1 MPQFFRGMDKGD
13 NKMKIKFVNAEKL
26 IDGIRLFEEELSFT
40 VSENGDYTISIT
52 ETDKSTVSVSVN
64 GKEASITYCGVKARF
79 F

>member
-1 MPQFFRGMDKGD
+1 
-13 NKMKIKFVNAEKL
+13 MKIKFVNAEKL

-64 GKEASITYCGVKARF
+64 GKEASITYGGGKARF
-79 F
+79 FRGFAYALKYL